1 METLLI
7 VAVVLTT
14 LAIIVQAAVLVSMY
28 LLSRRL
34 TNKADLLM
42 DDTQS
47 ITSNLKTASN
57 QVAETSK
64 SARRVIMRPIREYSA
79 VAMGIATGLRTFLK
93 QRKTGKDTSKE
104 DRRAA

>member
-7 VAVVLTT
+7 VAVILTT

-57 QVAETSK
+57 QVAETSR
-64 SARRVIMRPIREYSA
+64 SARRVIMRPVREYSA
-79 VAMGIATGLRTFLK
+79 IAMGIATGLRTFLK
-93 QRKTGKDTSKE
+93 QRKNRKDTTHE
-104 DRRAA
+104 ERRAA